1 MAITTSNT
9 FHTAAISDTIS
20 SARGYWNSSFQA
32 LLRNFNSANATP
44 NSNNLN
50 FEGALTT
57 EPDGMLYYN
66 NTTGG
71 MYLHTTKFGQGPYG
85 NFRRAGLGTRPYTTV
100 AAAALDS
107 AALDPGELIVVI
119 NDTGGTAAN
128 NRVYLVSDD
137 NKHLID
143 VGIPTTDGVIAN
155 NTIVSKSITGN
166 EIANNAIT
174 SDHIAPGTVIET
186 DFADESVTDSKLD
199 SSLVMLSMVL

>member
-57 EPDGMLYYN
+57 EPDGMLY
-66 NTTGG
+66 
-71 MYLHTTKFGQGPYG
+71 FW
-85 NFRRAGLGTRPYTTV
+85 RAGLGTRPYTTV

-166 EIANNAIT
+166 EIADNAIT

>member
-44 NSNNLN
+44 NANNLN

-107 AALDPGELIVVI
+107 AALDPGELKVVI

-128 NRVYLVSDD
+128 NRVYLVVC
-137 NKHLID
+137 KY
-143 VGIPTTDGVIAN
+143 IPPV
-155 NTIVSKSITGN
+155 
-166 EIANNAIT
+166 
-174 SDHIAPGTVIET
+174 
-186 DFADESVTDSKLD
+186 
-199 SSLVMLSMVL
+199 VLL